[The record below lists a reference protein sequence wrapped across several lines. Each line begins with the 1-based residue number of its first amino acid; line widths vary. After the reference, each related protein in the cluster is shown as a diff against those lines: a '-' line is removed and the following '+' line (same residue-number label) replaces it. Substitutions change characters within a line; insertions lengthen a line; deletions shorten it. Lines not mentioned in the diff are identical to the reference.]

1 MGNFILSHLLSY
13 VMHSKCQ
20 INVRMIFVIRVVMMT
35 MKYSKCVFDRPMD
48 ILNSCPYLWQENS
61 RTAVLESGSLR
72 IHNVQKEDAGHYRCV
87 AKNSL
92 GTAYSKLVKLEVEG
106 KVLHSFP
113 LQSYQRASRSTVEA
127 VFLLAKQRCSR

>member
-1 MGNFILSHLLSY
+1 MSENDDL
-13 VMHSKCQ
+13 
-20 INVRMIFVIRVVMMT
+20 
-35 MKYSKCVFDRPMD
+35 MKYSKC
-48 ILNSCPYLWQENS
+48 ILNRLMFMQNSCTYLWQEKS

-106 KVLHSFP
+106 KKLCFS
-113 LQSYQRASRSTVEA
+113 S
-127 VFLLAKQRCSR
+127 

>member
-1 MGNFILSHLLSY
+1 MYAIHN
-13 VMHSKCQ
+13 KCQ
-20 INVRMIFVIRVVMMT
+20 INVKIIFLMSENDDL
-35 MKYSKCVFDRPMD
+35 MKYSKCILDRLMFMQ
-48 ILNSCPYLWQENS
+48 NSCTHLWQENS

-106 KVLHSFP
+106 KELC
-113 LQSYQRASRSTVEA
+113 
-127 VFLLAKQRCSR
+127 FL

>member
-1 MGNFILSHLLSY
+1 MHWKKIKITVSYDIVIKIYFYKGILYYLIYYY
-13 VMHSKCQ
+13 VIHNKCQ
-20 INVRMIFVIRVVMMT
+20 INVKIIFLMSENDVL
-35 MKYSKCVFDRPMD
+35 MKNSKCILDRLMFME
-48 ILNSCPYLWQENS
+48 NSRTNLWQENS

-106 KVLHSFP
+106 KELCFFSW
-113 LQSYQRASRSTVEA
+113 
-127 VFLLAKQRCSR
+127 RC